1 MSEEA
6 VVRFV
11 ASLAA
16 IMHPVK
22 VGRDGAR
29 ITIDVP
35 LSERLEVMKLELLTD
50 MAFEVTIRPVVQTKE
65 NQGDGTT
72 KRPAI
77 TTRAAR
83 RPTDLAGS

>member
-1 MSEEA
+1 MKEEA

-35 LSERLEVMKLELLTD
+35 LSERLEVMKLELMTD
-50 MAFEVTIRPVVQTKE
+50 MAFEVTIRPVVVQE
-65 NQGDGTT
+65 SSSRGSPEAQ
-72 KRPAI
+72 R
-77 TTRAAR
+77 RSAR
-83 RPTDLAGS
+83 RPTDVAGS

>member
-1 MSEEA
+1 MDEA

-35 LSERLEVMKLELLTD
+35 LSERLEVMKLELMTD
-50 MAFEVTIRPVVQTKE
+50 MAFEVTIRPIVEPSLTNGSTE
-65 NQGDGTT
+65 TN
-72 KRPAI
+72 R
-77 TTRAAR
+77 RAAR
-83 RPTDLAGS
+83 SPLDVDGG